1 MFKAE
6 FKIEGK
12 ITSQDLKKLLKL
24 IYRIIKIV
32 VTRIL
37 ALKGFIAILAT
48 LNVL

>member
-6 FKIEGK
+6 FNIEGR

-32 VTRIL
+32 GITIL
-37 ALKGFIAILAT
+37 ALKGFILIL
-48 LNVL
+48 LQ